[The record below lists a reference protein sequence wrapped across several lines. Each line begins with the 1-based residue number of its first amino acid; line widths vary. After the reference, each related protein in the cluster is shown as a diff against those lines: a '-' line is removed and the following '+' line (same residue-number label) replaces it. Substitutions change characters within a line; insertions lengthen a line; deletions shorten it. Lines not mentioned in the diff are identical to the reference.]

1 MLPWALLGLTLFFL
15 LVTYIVVQGSRAA
28 LAWRTAAA
36 GGDVKVIRMIVEDSL
51 SVWRSG
57 KRPKAVQPDVWRGI
71 QSMQL
76 TDLGAD
82 FVRVSCQAQ
91 SEYRMQDGNW
101 TEVRNPLQE
110 GIEITACAAD
120 MLLYDMPHYRPERIQ
135 IDVYTAFR
143 EGEGPTRNVCIMS
156 TSATREQAREV
167 DWEEW
172 NAGDIVDALGAR
184 YRPGE
189 FGQPLPIEVEPPSG
203 LLDEIPASEQK
214 AGRRR

>member
-15 LVTYIVVQGSRAA
+15 LITYIVVQGSRAA

-36 GGDVKVIRMIVEDSL
+36 AGDVKVIRMIVEDSL
-51 SVWRSG
+51 SAWGSG
-57 KRPKAVQPDVWRGI
+57 KRPKAVQPDVWRAI

-76 TDLGAD
+76 TDLSPD

-91 SEYRMQDGNW
+91 SEYRMQDGMW

-110 GIEITACAAD
+110 GIEITARAAD

-143 EGEGPTRNVCIMS
+143 EGEGPTQNVCIMS
-156 TSATREQAREV
+156 TAATREQAREV
-167 DWEEW
+167 DWEDW
-172 NAGDIVDALGAR
+172 SAGDIVDALGAR